1 MLKSYEAIYEDGRL
15 HWIGAAPKAKKMRVL
30 VVVEENTPKSDGQAL
45 AEILRQLAKT
55 DLHRHIP
62 DPVTWQ
68 REMRQ
73 DRSLPGRG
81 ED

>member
-15 HWIGAAPKAKKMRVL
+15 SWIDTAPRAKKMRVL
-30 VVVEENTPKSDGQAL
+30 VVVEENTPQSDGQTL
-45 AEILRQLAKT
+45 AEILHQLAKT
-55 DLHRHIP
+55 NLHQHIP